1 MVFKFSLILMN
12 YTCKHCGSDST
23 KIEKGKPPHLASLI
37 CADCD
42 RWIKW
47 LSKRELASI
56 EQSERDRARQDDR
69 ADMLNLY
76 GWRD

>member
-1 MVFKFSLILMN
+1 LYKPMN
-12 YTCKHCGSDST
+12 YKCKHCGSGET

-47 LSKRELASI
+47 LSKKELAVM
-56 EQSERDRARQDDR
+56 ELENNRNEDRD
-69 ADMLNLY
+69 DMLNLY
-76 GWRD
+76 GWHD